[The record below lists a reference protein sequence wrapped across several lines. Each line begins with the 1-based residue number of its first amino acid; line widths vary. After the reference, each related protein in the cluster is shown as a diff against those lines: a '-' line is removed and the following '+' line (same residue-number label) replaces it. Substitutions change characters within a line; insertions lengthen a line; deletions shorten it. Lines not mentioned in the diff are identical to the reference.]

1 MTIAT
6 YIRMILLVYR
16 VIDTR
21 TILTLPDPRGSLLV
35 WGLGAHISLK
45 KVILLKS
52 PDFAARKNFVKKW
65 SDFPQ
70 LKHSLKPIGNRLKK
84 LLSLSNGCWS
94 PDWGSYLVST
104 ICCLLEWSGEESA
117 WLFVRLSKGL
127 MIRVRWSIGS
137 WNRIPNAAC
146 F

>member
-52 PDFAARKNFVKKW
+52 PDFAARKNFVKK
-65 SDFPQ
+65 
-70 LKHSLKPIGNRLKK
+70 
-84 LLSLSNGCWS
+84 
-94 PDWGSYLVST
+94 
-104 ICCLLEWSGEESA
+104 
-117 WLFVRLSKGL
+117 
-127 MIRVRWSIGS
+127 
-137 WNRIPNAAC
+137 
-146 F
+146 